1 MKCFLQPD
9 FDLCSGLRDKGF
21 EDLLGNHGFTKKD
34 EGPKTIGDM
43 KKKTMAEEMD
53 PIKLKVDIV
62 FNVFRM
68 PSTFGFLRCFEGIAL
83 SFHMLV
89 CLSQKLNIG
98 YKFANS

>member
-1 MKCFLQPD
+1 MHNFYPSSVLLKLEGKLNLKCFSQPD

-68 PSTFGFLRCFEGIAL
+68 PYC
-83 SFHMLV
+83 
-89 CLSQKLNIG
+89 
-98 YKFANS
+98 